1 MAESMQ
7 PTTIRSS
14 SGPAAGQIRTLLS
27 AKVTRFLEDKE
38 TARRIIILTLLFLL
52 PACLLR
58 PGINETD
65 FWWHLTTA
73 KWIVEHGSLPSTDP
87 FSAYG
92 AGKSW
97 VAYSWLFELLI
108 YGLYQAFGLFGI
120 ILYQLLGTLAISVG
134 VYGFIA
140 KREPRFVVA
149 VGLAALAIIAIIR
162 NFSPRPW
169 LITILFFT
177 ITLHVVL
184 RLREGSGSKA
194 VWGLPLLYVLWAN
207 FHIQFVY
214 GLALL
219 GLACLAPILDHLIGE
234 HYPEGDA
241 RRLGSPRWWRTIGLT
256 LACALSTLVNP
267 HHIQLYRIIVELG
280 EQTGMWQYT
289 QEFQSLSFRSFE
301 DWVLLGLTIAGAM
314 ALGKQGRRSSFEYL
328 LFIVAIFFSFRAM
341 RDAWLIV
348 LTALAI
354 LVPAVRTHALGMQP
368 QFVLTR
374 ARLAMISVLA
384 ISCMTII
391 LIARDFSAEHIR
403 LETGKN
409 FPMSA
414 AEFVK
419 ENKYPGPLY
428 NHFDWGGY
436 LIWQLPH
443 LPVSMDGRAN
453 VHGDQRI
460 WKSLATW
467 EGGRDWASDPEL
479 SAARLIIGSRDM
491 ALASLLHLDK
501 RFTEVYRDETAVVFV
516 RAVHESS
523 HPKLVDTPAEIAS
536 VN

>member
-1 MAESMQ
+1 MQ
-7 PTTIRSS
+7 PTTISS
-14 SGPAAGQIRTLLS
+14 PSGPAAGQIRSLLS
-27 AKVTRFLEDKE
+27 TKVTRFLEYKE

-73 KWIVEHGSLPSTDP
+73 KWIVEHGTLPSTDP

-120 ILYQLLGTLAISVG
+120 ILYQLLGTLAISVA
-134 VYGFIA
+134 VYGFVA

-169 LITILFFT
+169 LFTILFFT
-177 ITLHVVL
+177 ITLDVVL
-184 RLREGSGSKA
+184 RLREGSGNKA

-207 FHIQFVY
+207 LHIQFVY
-214 GLALL
+214 GLILL
-219 GLACLAPILDHLIGE
+219 GLACLAPILDRLIGE

-241 RRLGSPRWWRTIGLT
+241 RRLGSSAWWRTIGLT
-256 LACALSTLVNP
+256 VACALSTLVNP

-280 EQTGMWQYT
+280 GQTGMWQYT

-301 DWVLLGLTIAGAM
+301 DWVLLGLTFAGAM
-314 ALGKQGRRSSFEYL
+314 TLGKQGRRSSFEYL
-328 LFIVAIFFSFRAM
+328 LFIVAIFLSFRAM
-341 RDAWLIV
+341 RDAWFIV
-348 LTALAI
+348 LTALAV
-354 LVPAVRTHALGMQP
+354 LVPAVRTRAFGLQS

-374 ARLAMISVLA
+374 ARLAMISGLA
-384 ISCMTII
+384 IGCMTLI
-391 LIARDFSAEHIR
+391 LIVRDFSAEHIR

-436 LIWQLPH
+436 LIWRLPH
-443 LPVSMDGRAN
+443 LQVSMDGRAN

-467 EGGRDWASDPEL
+467 NGGRDWASDPEL
-479 SAARLIIGSRDM
+479 SAARLVIASRDM

-516 RAVHESS
+516 RAVQESS
-523 HPKLVDTPAEIAS
+523 HPKLPDASAEIAS

>member
-1 MAESMQ
+1 MQQ
-7 PTTIRSS
+7 PTTMSSS
-14 SGPAAGQIRTLLS
+14 SGRAAGQIRTLLS
-27 AKVTRFLEDKE
+27 LKVTRFLECE

-120 ILYQLLGTLAISVG
+120 ILFQLLGTLAISVG
-134 VYGFIA
+134 VYALIA

-149 VGLAALAIIAIIR
+149 VGLAALATIAIIR

-169 LITILFFT
+169 LFTILFFT

-194 VWGLPLLYVLWAN
+194 VWGLPFLYVLWAN
-207 FHIQFVY
+207 LHIQFVY
-214 GLALL
+214 GLILL

-234 HYPEGDA
+234 HYSEGDP
-241 RRLGSPRWWRTIGLT
+241 RRLGSSGWWRTIGLT
-256 LACALSTLVNP
+256 AACALSTLANP
-267 HHIQLYRIIVELG
+267 HHIQLYRIILELG

-289 QEFQSLSFRSFE
+289 QEFQSLAFRSFE
-301 DWVLLGLTIAGAM
+301 DWVLLGLTLAGAM
-314 ALGKQGRRSSFEYL
+314 ALGKQGRQSSFEYL

-348 LTALAI
+348 LTAVAV
-354 LVPAVRTHALGMQP
+354 LVPAIRTHALGLHTP
-368 QFVLTR
+368 FILTR
-374 ARLAMISVLA
+374 GRLAIVAGLA
-384 ISCMTII
+384 IGCITMI
-391 LIARDFSAEHIR
+391 LVVRDFSAEHIR
-403 LETGKN
+403 LETAKN

-414 AEFVK
+414 AEFV
-419 ENKYPGPLY
+419 EANKYPGPLY

-436 LIWQLPH
+436 LIWRLPH
-443 LPVSMDGRAN
+443 LQVSMDGRAN

-460 WKSLATW
+460 WKSLTTW

-479 SAARLIIGSRDM
+479 SAARLIIASRDK
-491 ALASLLHLDK
+491 ALASLLYLDK

-516 RAVHESS
+516 RAGHKSS
-523 HPKLVDTPAEIAS
+523 HPKLPDAPAEIAS